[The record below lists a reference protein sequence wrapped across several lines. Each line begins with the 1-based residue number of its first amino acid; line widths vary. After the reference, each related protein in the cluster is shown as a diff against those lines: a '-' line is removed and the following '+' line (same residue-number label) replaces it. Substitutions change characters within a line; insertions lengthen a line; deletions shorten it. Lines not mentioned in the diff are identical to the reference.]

1 LPSLCWG
8 VWGLRGKEEG
18 FEQGREEGEAQGR
31 REEKKAIAA
40 SLLESGL
47 LDAEKIATMTGLTM
61 EEVKGLQV
69 E

>member
-1 LPSLCWG
+1 PQAGCLCKNTEFYS
-8 VWGLRGKEEG
+8 V
-18 FEQGREEGEAQGR
+18 REKMQGR
-31 REEKKAIAA
+31 REEKRAIAA